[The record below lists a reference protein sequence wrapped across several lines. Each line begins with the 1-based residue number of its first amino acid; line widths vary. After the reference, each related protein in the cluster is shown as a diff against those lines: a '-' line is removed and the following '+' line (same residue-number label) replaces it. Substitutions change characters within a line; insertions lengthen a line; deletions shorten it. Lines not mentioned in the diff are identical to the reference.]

1 MKFLQTQLFKDIA
14 QIILMTLVFGLSYSF
29 IVYGNIN
36 FLERGKS
43 LSESSLH
50 SDDLRIQDVTI
61 EKALQLIREGALIID
76 ARSED
81 DYKNGH
87 IKNAI
92 NIPSKNFDNYIDKVF
107 EIPQDTFILIYCEG
121 IHCNL
126 SHQLAEKLLNFG
138 LQKIYVMV
146 EGIEG
151 WKKRNLELVK

>member
-1 MKFLQTQLFKDIA
+1 MVLMALLFG
-14 QIILMTLVFGLSYSF
+14 FSYCF

-36 FLERGKS
+36 FIEKKKS

-50 SDDLRIQDVTI
+50 SDDLRIQDVSIDT
-61 EKALQLIREGALIID
+61 ALQLIREGALIID
-76 ARSED
+76 ARSEN

-107 EIPQDTFILIYCEG
+107 EIPQETLILIYCEG
-121 IHCNL
+121 IHCNF

-138 LQKIYVMV
+138 FQKIYVMV

-151 WKKRNLELVK
+151 WKNRNLDLAK